1 MVNVARIHFQNIHDL
16 IISNTEPNTRRKHLR
31 LKRIKIRQKAQHD
44 REAHEALM
52 FEYYHILFKEYLISL
67 LDTLKFLR
75 DNGVDLNKII
85 DIDIDDDQG
94 QNKYNL
100 DLLDELNR
108 IRDEYLDK
116 QEAEGD
122 GIKYT

>member
-1 MVNVARIHFQNIHDL
+1 MKWKMVNVAKVHFYNLHDL
-16 IISNTEPNTRRKHLR
+16 LISNADPNTQRKTLR
-31 LKRIKIRQKAQHD
+31 IKRTKIRQKAQHD

-75 DNGVDLNKII
+75 DNDVDLNKVV
-85 DIDIDDDQG
+85 DIDIDDDNG
-94 QNKYNL
+94 TLAYHVA
-100 DLLDELNR
+100 LLDELNR

-116 QEAEGD
+116 QEQES
-122 GIKYT
+122 K

>member
-16 IISNTEPNTRRKHLR
+16 VISNADPNSHRKHLR
-31 LKRIKIRQKAQHD
+31 KKRSKIHQKAQHD

-52 FEYYHILFKEYLISL
+52 FEYYHILFKEYLMSL

-75 DNGVDLNKII
+75 DNGVDLNKIV
-85 DIDIDDDQG
+85 DIDIDDDNG
-94 QNKYNL
+94 MGEYSI

-116 QEAEGD
+116 QEAMGENNEV
-122 GIKYT
+122 